1 MVEPNG
7 SFSYDDNFNY
17 IRSRWSEIDQTGTK
31 GYEPRY
37 GELGRL
43 PYSLFVIGLWD
54 AAEPLVLQ
62 RLFLNLVS
70 FRLEIASR
78 KARPQSY
85 RARGQVAAEP
95 LDGQLRKADT
105 LSLLAGRVASNR
117 GYCRKTDLV
126 HNFLLRSTRAVEA
139 FLEFICD
146 SDVMN
151 AWTMARVLIERCI
164 WLGYILKT
172 DKVEEFYEYS
182 AFEVKKWAHK
192 AASLGI
198 VDQDSV
204 DDFDEEMEDELGHRL
219 GKPPPQWERLGVE
232 EMCKQAFDMPFS
244 KRIYALY
251 QLASMSTHPG
261 MDDSGEYFKVAA
273 VINTEVGIGDQGP
286 SYEMIQMSAEIFG
299 TLIALAEPPVIEAAT
314 EAYGEEQV
322 TMIMQLNRPDLI
334 NLAWRTSE
342 PEPRDDTQ

>member
-17 IRSRWSEIDQTGTK
+17 IGERWSAIDLDGTK

-43 PYSLFVIGLWD
+43 PYSLFVMCLWD
-54 AAEPLVLQ
+54 AAEPL
-62 RLFLNLVS
+62 
-70 FRLEIASR
+70 
-78 KARPQSY
+78 
-85 RARGQVAAEP
+85 
-95 LDGQLRKADT
+95 DDQLRKADA
-105 LSLLAGRVASNR
+105 LLFLAGQLDGDR

-164 WLGYILKT
+164 WLVYILKT

-182 AFEVKKWAHK
+182 AFEVKKWAYK

-198 VDQDSV
+198 LDRESV
-204 DDFDEEMEDELGHRL
+204 EDFDEDMEDELGHTL
-219 GKPPPQWERLGVE
+219 GKPPPQWERLGVK

-244 KRIYALY
+244 ERIYALY
-251 QLASMSTHPG
+251 RLASMSTHPG
-261 MDDSGEYFKVAA
+261 IDDSGEYFKVAA
-273 VINTEVGIGDQGP
+273 VIGP
-286 SYEMIQMSAEIFG
+286 G
-299 TLIALAEPPVIEAAT
+299 GGAT
-314 EAYGEEQV
+314 EGQPMRCYK
-322 TMIMQLNRPDLI
+322 
-334 NLAWRTSE
+334 
-342 PEPRDDTQ
+342 

>member
-17 IRSRWSEIDQTGTK
+17 IGERWSAIDQTGTK
-31 GYEPRY
+31 GYEPDEEKL
-37 GELGRL
+37 GEL
-43 PYSLFVIGLWD
+43 PYHLFVMGLSD
-54 AAEPLVLQ
+54 AAEPL
-62 RLFLNLVS
+62 
-70 FRLEIASR
+70 
-78 KARPQSY
+78 K
-85 RARGQVAAEP
+85 
-95 LDGQLRKADT
+95 DQLRKADT
-105 LSLLAGRVASNR
+105 LLFLAGRVAGHADYS
-117 GYCRKTDLV
+117 RKTDLV
-126 HNFLLRSTRAVEA
+126 HNFLLRSTRALHA
-139 FLEFICD
+139 FLEFISS

-182 AFEVKKWAHK
+182 AFEVKKWACK

-198 VDQDSV
+198 LDSESV
-204 DDFDEEMEDELGHRL
+204 EDFGEEMEDELGHRL
-219 GKPPPQWERLGVE
+219 GKPPPQWDKLGVE

-251 QLASMSTHPG
+251 RLASMSTHPG

-273 VINTEVGIGDQGP
+273 VIGNAGDRRP
-286 SYEMIQMSAEIFG
+286 SYEMLQMSAEVFG

-314 EAYGEEQV
+314 EAYGEERV
-322 TMIMQLNRPDLI
+322 SKILQLNANLHII
-334 NLAWRTSE
+334 NLVWKHLESSL
-342 PEPRDDTQ
+342 PEDTP